1 MSSSALR
8 RTIHLSTAF
17 LVLVGEFIGWG
28 TFRVWISGLAAV
40 AVVVEFLRLRN
51 PTLGGVLSRA
61 VPAFRPEESRKP
73 SGAFWLV
80 LGYVGAA
87 WVPAPGAAAGIL
99 VGAVADPTASLVGSR
114 WGGGAPKSW
123 LGSLAALVASLGVLS
138 LLGLPL
144 ATIGVASATAAAIER
159 WSKPLDDNLV
169 LAPAVAAVVWFSI

>member
-8 RTIHLSTAF
+8 RTIHLSTAL

-40 AVVVEFLRLRN
+40 AMVFELLRLRN
-51 PTLGGVLSRA
+51 PTFGGVLSRA

-73 SGAFWLV
+73 SGAFWLA

-99 VGAVADPTASLVGSR
+99 VGAIADPTASLVGRR

-123 LGSLAALVASLGVLS
+123 LGSLAAMVASLGVLS

-144 ATIGVASATAAAIER
+144 VTIGVASAAAAAIER

-169 LAPAVAAVVWFSI
+169 LAPGVAAVVWFSV